1 MNNCPMCESTDLY
14 FSCECPTR
22 PFEREGTGIETITY
36 LGCKNC
42 GLAFQ
47 IEPVPENYYK
57 NAYRTNLPAHC
68 ETVRD
73 GNIRGEL
80 KRAMRVEYF
89 LGEMNVSSC
98 LDIGSSTGEL
108 LRYFQKILGC
118 QVQGIEPSD
127 AFREYANFQGTPTA
141 ERIEEI
147 IDVFYLVTCVHVLE
161 HIVNPMPFLAEIK
174 KRVGKFLYLEVPF
187 LSPKLPHFL
196 LFTLDSLEKMVEA
209 AGFTILQKEHNPG
222 DNCLRVLCAPL

>member
-1 MNNCPMCESTDLY
+1 MNNCPMCKNTDLN

-22 PFEREGTGIETITY
+22 EFERVYSGRASVIY

-47 IEPVPENYYK
+47 QDPVPDSYYK
-57 NAYRTNLPAHC
+57 ADYRKNLPANS

-73 GNIRGEL
+73 GNVRGEL
-80 KRAMRVEYF
+80 KRAMRVENF
-89 LGEMNVSSC
+89 LGEMSATSC
-98 LDIGSSTGEL
+98 LDVGSSTGEL
-108 LRYFQKILGC
+108 LRYFQKIYGC

-127 AFREYANFQGTPTA
+127 AFREYTNLQGTPTA

-161 HIVNPMPFLAEIK
+161 HIAEPMPFLSEIK
-174 KRVGKFLYLEVPF
+174 RRVGRYLYLEVPF
-187 LSPKLPHFL
+187 LSPNLPHFL
-196 LFTLDSLEKMVEA
+196 LFTLDSLEKMVEM
-209 AGFTILQKEHNPG
+209 AGFMILHKEHNPG
-222 DNCLRVLCAPL
+222 DNCLRILCAPS